1 MRTGQR
7 TDQWARLAL
16 IRGGFSSGLFSSLI
30 ILAALFGGPL
40 MAADTPAKPIAAAE
54 FRSIL
59 QAEQGKVLVVN
70 FWATWCVPCLREVP
84 DLLKL
89 EAEFASR
96 GVKLLG
102 VAVDDPSPGA
112 TQVEQF
118 RKKYFPTF
126 LTYARIGPEM
136 DELASVI
143 DPAWNEV
150 VPTTYILDR
159 RGKPLARIQGKKS
172 LEEFRLALQK
182 AL

>member
-1 MRTGQR
+1 MSVWLLLASPVHTG
-7 TDQWARLAL
+7 
-16 IRGGFSSGLFSSLI
+16 
-30 ILAALFGGPL
+30 AA
-40 MAADTPAKPIAAAE
+40 MAAEAPATQPIAAAD
-54 FRSIL
+54 FRGAL
-59 QAEQGKVLVVN
+59 QKQQGKVLVVN

-96 GVKLLG
+96 GVRLIG

-112 TQVEQF
+112 AQVEQF
-118 RKKYFPTF
+118 RRKYFPAF
-126 LTYARIGPEM
+126 LTYARTGPEM

-150 VPTTYILDR
+150 VPTTYIIDR
-159 RGKPLARIQGKKS
+159 RGKAVTRIQGKKS
-172 LEEFRLALQK
+172 LEEFRAALEK

>member
-1 MRTGQR
+1 MHILKPAAWGFFT
-7 TDQWARLAL
+7 RLL
-16 IRGGFSSGLFSSLI
+16 LC
-30 ILAALFGGPL
+30 AALLIGPAV
-40 MAADTPAKPIAAAE
+40 AADLSTKPISAAE
-54 FRSIL
+54 FRRLL
-59 QAEQGKVLVVN
+59 QAEQGKVVVVN

-89 EAEFASR
+89 ESEFAAR
-96 GVKLLG
+96 GVTLIG

-112 TQVEQF
+112 AQVEQF
-118 RKKYFPTF
+118 RKKYFPSF

-159 RGKPLARIQGKKS
+159 RGKPLVRIQGKKS
-172 LEEFRLALQK
+172 LEEFRAALQK

>member
-1 MRTGQR
+1 MPYAQIR
-7 TDQWARLAL
+7 L
-16 IRGGFSSGLFSSLI
+16 IRSISGRTVLGAL
-30 ILAALFGGPL
+30 LAGMVLLGAP
-40 MAADTPAKPIAAAE
+40 AWSDTPARPVGAAE
-54 FRSIL
+54 FRAAL
-59 QAEQGKVLVVN
+59 QQHQGKVLVVN

-89 EAEFASR
+89 ESEFAAR
-96 GVKLLG
+96 GVKLIG

-112 TQVEQF
+112 AQVEQF
-118 RKKYFPTF
+118 RRKYFPSFMTF
-126 LTYARIGPEM
+126 ARTGPEM

-159 RGKPLARIQGKKS
+159 KGKPIVRIQGKKS
-172 LEEFRLALQK
+172 LEEFRAAVAK

>member
-1 MRTGQR
+1 MTKPDPVSAARPLRQARIAMSVWLLLASPVHTG
-7 TDQWARLAL
+7 
-16 IRGGFSSGLFSSLI
+16 
-30 ILAALFGGPL
+30 AA
-40 MAADTPAKPIAAAE
+40 MAAEAPATQPIAAAD
-54 FRSIL
+54 FRGAL
-59 QAEQGKVLVVN
+59 QKQQGKVLVVN

-96 GVKLLG
+96 GVRLIG

-112 TQVEQF
+112 AQVEQF
-118 RKKYFPTF
+118 RRKYFPAF
-126 LTYARIGPEM
+126 LTYARTGPEM

-150 VPTTYILDR
+150 VPTTYIIDR
-159 RGKPLARIQGKKS
+159 RGKAVTRIQGKKS
-172 LEEFRLALQK
+172 LEEFRAALEK